1 MKKRLLSSF
10 LTLAL
15 LLTLLPTA
23 VMAEGEKTIY
33 TQTGAAGDGSSANPY
48 GHFEEALAAAK
59 AGDTI
64 VIREKSTLS
73 EKKMR
78 QESPA

>member
-23 VMAEGEKTIY
+23 VMAEGNTIY
-33 TQTGAAGDGSSANPY
+33 TDELQGCGNRLIRP
-48 GHFEEALAAAK
+48 AL
-59 AGDTI
+59 
-64 VIREKSTLS
+64 
-73 EKKMR
+73 R
-78 QESPA
+78 QL

>member
-23 VMAEGEKTIY
+23 VMA
-33 TQTGAAGDGSSANPY
+33 ASLDGTMDVVY
-48 GHFEEALAAAK
+48 
-59 AGDTI
+59 I
-64 VIREKSTLS
+64 KS
-73 EKKMR
+73 
-78 QESPA
+78 